1 MRLKKIIS
9 GGQTGADQGAL
20 DGARSCGFPYGG
32 AIPAGRKTE
41 AGTLA
46 EKYCMVEISSHHYPV
61 RTEKNVVDADGTL
74 IVSSGSLSGGSLLTF
89 KIARDRKKQ
98 CMHIDFDRE
107 EFSTAVK
114 KVTAWVSKN
123 NIEILNVAGPRAS
136 SDPGIYD
143 LTRRLI
149 TELLSFRGAHHDG

>member
-20 DGARSCGFPYGG
+20 DGARSYGFPYGG

-41 AGTLA
+41 AGSLP
-46 EKYCMVEISSHHYPV
+46 EKYCMVELSSHHYPV
-61 RTEKNVVDADGTL
+61 RTVKNVVDADGTL
-74 IVSSGSLSGGSLLTF
+74 IVSNGSLSGGSLLTS
-89 KIARDRKKQ
+89 KVARDHKKQ
-98 CMHIDFDRE
+98 CMHIDFDRV
-107 EFSTAVK
+107 EFSSALK
-114 KVTAWVSKN
+114 KVIAWVSRN

-143 LTRRLI
+143 LTHRLI
-149 TELLSFRGAHHDG
+149 SNLLSFTGTHHGG

>member
-41 AGTLA
+41 AGALP
-46 EKYCMVEISSHHYPV
+46 EKYSMVELDSEHYPV

-74 IVSSGSLSGGSLLTF
+74 IVSNGVLTGGSLLTC
-89 KIARDRKKQ
+89 KIARDRKKNWI
-98 CMHIDFDRE
+98 HIDFDKE
-107 EFSTAVK
+107 DIPSAVR
-114 KVTAWVSKN
+114 KVMSWMIRNHV
-123 NIEILNVAGPRAS
+123 EILNVAGSRAS
-136 SDPGIYD
+136 SDPRIYD
-143 LTRRLI
+143 VTRRLI
-149 TELLSFRGAHHDG
+149 VDLLSSAGDDHAG

>member
-41 AGTLA
+41 AGTLP
-46 EKYCMVEISSHHYPV
+46 EKYCMVELSSHHYPD
-61 RTEKNVVDADGTL
+61 RTVKNVVDADGTL
-74 IVSSGSLSGGSLLTF
+74 IVSSGSLSGGSLLTS
-89 KIARDRKKQ
+89 KVARDRKKQ

-107 EFSTAVK
+107 EFPSAVK
-114 KVTAWVSKN
+114 KVIAWVSRN

-136 SDPGIYD
+136 SDSGIYD

-149 TELLSFRGAHHDG
+149 TDLLSFTGSHHGG

>member
-20 DGARSCGFPYGG
+20 DGARSYGFPYGG

-41 AGTLA
+41 AGSLP
-46 EKYCMVEISSHHYPV
+46 EKYCMVELSSHHYPV
-61 RTEKNVVDADGTL
+61 RTVKNVVDADGTL
-74 IVSSGSLSGGSLLTF
+74 IVSNGSLSGGSLLTS
-89 KIARDRKKQ
+89 KVARDRKKQ

-107 EFSTAVK
+107 EFSSAVK
-114 KVTAWVSKN
+114 KVIAWVSRN

-136 SDPGIYD
+136 SDPKIYD

-149 TELLSFRGAHHDG
+149 SNLLSYTGTHHGG